1 MTAPAL
7 LGPLDADP
15 RARGRTASMT
25 LLVMR
30 VTLQE
35 NVRRR
40 GALALALLLPLV
52 FFLARIDAHWT
63 ALRLLAIGLG
73 WAAATL
79 SLFTTVSS
87 RRVDRRLA
95 VSGARPTAL
104 VVGRYAAVLLLGWLI
119 AAVYAAIVAL
129 SIGDRLVHP
138 AFVLPML
145 LLTVAVSVP
154 LGSLAAALVPRDL
167 EGALLLL
174 AVIAAPGGHGPATAR
189 GPGRRVDPST
199 APVVD
204 PRTRE
209 LRRRE
214 PRRRGGRLHAAR
226 TRARGRLHLRA
237 HGGRMVGRTA
247 TAAADPA
254 ARTAPRRVT

>member
-1 MTAPAL
+1 MTALAFL
-7 LGPLDADP
+7 EPLDAVP
-15 RARGRTASMT
+15 RTRRRTASMT
-25 LLVMR
+25 LLVIR

-87 RRVDRRLA
+87 RLVDRRLA
-95 VSGARPTAL
+95 VSGARPMAL
-104 VVGRYAAVLLLGWLI
+104 VAGRYAAILLLGWLI
-119 AAVYAAIVAL
+119 AAVYAGIVAL
-129 SIGDRLVHP
+129 SIGDRLVNP

-154 LGSLAAALVPRDL
+154 LGSLAAALLPRDL

-174 AVIAAPGGHGPATAR
+174 AVMALQLL
-189 GPGRRVDPST
+189 VDPSAEWT
-199 APVVD
+199 RALPLWS
-204 PRTRE
+204 TRE
-209 LRRRE
+209 LASYVVE
-214 PRRRGGRLHAAR
+214 NLGGEASDYMRRGLLHGLCFTVGLTGAGWLGGLRRLR
-226 TRARGRLHLRA
+226 PIRLPEPHPDR
-237 HGGRMVGRTA
+237 
-247 TAAADPA
+247 
-254 ARTAPRRVT
+254 

>member
-104 VVGRYAAVLLLGWLI
+104 VVGRYAAVLLRGWLI

-129 SIGDRLVHP
+129 SIGDRLVRP

-174 AVIAAPGGHGPATAR
+174 AVMALQLL
-189 GPGRRVDPST
+189 VDPVAEWTRALPLWS
-199 APVVD
+199 
-204 PRTRE
+204 TRE
-209 LRRRE
+209 LASYVVENLGGEAGDYMRRGLVHGAGFTLGLTGAGWLGGLRRLRPIRLPE
-214 PRRRGGRLHAAR
+214 PRPGG
-226 TRARGRLHLRA
+226 
-237 HGGRMVGRTA
+237 
-247 TAAADPA
+247 
-254 ARTAPRRVT
+254 

>member
-40 GALALALLLPLV
+40 GALALLLPLV

-129 SIGDRLVHP
+129 SIGDRLVRP

-174 AVIAAPGGHGPATAR
+174 AVMALQLLVDPVAEWTRALPLWSTRKLASYVVENLGGEAGDYMRRGLVHGAGFTLGLTGAGWLGGLRRLRPIRLPEPRPGG
-189 GPGRRVDPST
+189 
-199 APVVD
+199 
-204 PRTRE
+204 
-209 LRRRE
+209 
-214 PRRRGGRLHAAR
+214 
-226 TRARGRLHLRA
+226 
-237 HGGRMVGRTA
+237 
-247 TAAADPA
+247 
-254 ARTAPRRVT
+254 